1 MLHWFFFYIKEY
13 RKGVCVCKVMYIPL
27 ARMNILWYTITTIT
41 KETIEL
47 LERVPE
53 EDQFVMPT
61 TECGKMQTNKF
72 REMQDNDRGL
82 SWI

>member
-1 MLHWFFFYIKEY
+1 
-13 RKGVCVCKVMYIPL
+13 MYIPL

-47 LERVPE
+47 LERVSE

>member
-1 MLHWFFFYIKEY
+1 
-13 RKGVCVCKVMYIPL
+13 MYIPL

-61 TECGKMQTNKF
+61 TECGKM
-72 REMQDNDRGL
+72 
-82 SWI
+82 

>member
-1 MLHWFFFYIKEY
+1 
-13 RKGVCVCKVMYIPL
+13 MYIPL
-27 ARMNILWYTITTIT
+27 DRMNILWYTITTIT
-41 KETIEL
+41 KETIVL